1 MTGVTSE
8 TLTAAL
14 LEAQS
19 DDGLRVLMFSPHSHS
34 GWHHYSVALCNALVK
49 HPRVARVHYLM
60 LLREQRPF
68 AGAEELDI
76 LDPAVE
82 RSYVAPPEDLPRARR
97 GMLFLKN
104 AASWWWKLWRRDY
117 DVLHVQSLSFDIVR
131 DLTLL
136 LLHGL
141 RLSGI
146 PIVRTL
152 HELVMPFREPQRH
165 DRRARWRS
173 RLELLLSPNVI
184 VHDAAMRDDLNR
196 EFRTRRRTVAI
207 IPNGNWLMFRR
218 YLPAG
223 YDEGQIYRGG
233 GPPRVLFLGIKR
245 HKGLAAF
252 LEAWR
257 MVKADG
263 HGFQALLTGEIG
275 DADLRA
281 EAERL
286 PGLEVRAG
294 YVPNEELW
302 RCFARSSFVVMP
314 YLSGT
319 TSAAVHLAYAFKRPV
334 ITSDLACFRDVVIP
348 GETGIVISKADP
360 VALKNA
366 IIELGND
373 RRRCR
378 AMGEA
383 GFGLES
389 SSAYDWTTIADAT
402 VRVYLDA
409 RQRRR

>member
-1 MTGVTSE
+1 VRVVTGVTPE
-8 TLTAAL
+8 RAPAAPPS
-14 LEAQS
+14 AQPN
-19 DDGLRVLMFSPHSHS
+19 GLRILMFSP
-34 GWHHYSVALCNALVK
+34 

-60 LLREQRPF
+60 LLREERPF

-97 GMLFLKN
+97 AALFLRN
-104 AASWWWKLWRRDY
+104 AAAWWWKLRRREY
-117 DVLHVQSLSFDIVR
+117 DVLHVQSTSFDVVR

-136 LLHGL
+136 FLHGL

-173 RLELLLSPNVI
+173 RLELGLSSHVI
-184 VHDAAMRDDLNR
+184 VHDAAIRDELDR
-196 EFRTRRRTVAI
+196 EFQTRRRAVTI
-207 IPNGNWLMFRR
+207 IPNGNWLMFRK
-218 YLPAG
+218 YLPDDN
-223 YDEGQIYRGG
+223 DEGRIFRSEE
-233 GPPRVLFLGIKR
+233 PPRVLFLGIKR

-257 MVKADG
+257 MIAAEG
-263 HGFQALLTGEIG
+263 HRFQALLTGEIG
-275 DADLRA
+275 DPDLRA

-286 PGLEVRAG
+286 PGLAVEAG
-294 YVPNEELW
+294 YVPNEDLW

-314 YLSGT
+314 YLSGA

-334 ITSDLACFRDVVIP
+334 IASDLACFRELVIP
-348 GETGIVISKADP
+348 GETGIVVPRADP

-366 IIELGND
+366 IIELGSD
-373 RRRCR
+373 PSRCR

-389 SSAYDWTTIADAT
+389 SSAYDWNTIAEAT
-402 VRVYLDA
+402 VQVYLDA
-409 RQRRR
+409 RRRQRFRPGEAP